1 MKKLIALL
9 LTLVVA
15 FSLVACGEGTQ
26 ENNGGHTQQ
35 GDNTQQ
41 SGNTDG
47 PGKTEKNEIT
57 FTQLVAVDNEECAI
71 KITGID
77 PENFWG
83 YAVKV
88 QLENKSADKTYM
100 FSVESAAI
108 NGVEC
113 DPLFATEVSAGKKA
127 NEEIT
132 FFDSEFEEIDIGD
145 YTDIELTF
153 RVYDSKDW
161 LADEVAIE
169 TVHVYPYGEDKAV
182 TFVRAAQAS
191 DTIIMDNEYAT
202 AIVTGYSK
210 DEIWGYSVNLF
221 LVNKT
226 DKEVMFSVGDASI
239 NGYMADPFFA
249 TSVNS
254 GKCAFKSITWF
265 NSTLEDNGIAEIEEI
280 EFQLTVDDANDWF
293 ADDFANEKVILN
305 P

>member
-26 ENNGGHTQQ
+26 ENNGG
-35 GDNTQQ
+35 NTQQ
-41 SGNTDG
+41 SGDTDS

-77 PENFWG
+77 SDNFWG
-83 YAVKV
+83 YALKA
-88 QLENKSADKTYM
+88 QLENKSTDKTYM

-108 NGVEC
+108 NGVKC
-113 DPLFATEVSAGKKA
+113 NPLFATEVAAGKKA

-132 FFDSEFEEIDIGD
+132 FMNSDLEDLEIGE

-153 RVYDSKDW
+153 RVYDSNDW
-161 LADEVAIE
+161 MADEVAVE

-182 TFVRAAQAS
+182 KFVRPMQAS
-191 DTIIMDNEYAT
+191 DNVIMDNSYVT
-202 AIVTGYSK
+202 VIVTGYSM

-226 DKEVMFSVGDASI
+226 DKDIMFGVDDASI

-249 TSVNS
+249 TDVGA
-254 GKCAFKSITWF
+254 GKCSFESITWF
-265 NSTLEDNGIAEIEEI
+265 NNTLEENNITEVEEI
-280 EFQLTVDDANDWF
+280 EFNLRARDANDWF
-293 ADDFANEKVILN
+293 ADAFADEKITLN